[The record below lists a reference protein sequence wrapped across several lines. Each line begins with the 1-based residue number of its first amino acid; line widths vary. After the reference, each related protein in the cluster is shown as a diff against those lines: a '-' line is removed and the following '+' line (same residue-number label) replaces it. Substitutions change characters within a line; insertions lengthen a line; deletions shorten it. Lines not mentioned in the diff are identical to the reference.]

1 MIMFNLA
8 STAPIGRGFSVNV
21 LDHKMYGKGRS
32 VDLTHNPAQR
42 LCRHSS
48 RLEGVLDCWLHSN
61 GVLVSLEPGTLLLL
75 GVEKVLQLAVQMMV
89 TRFGDDKPLLTG
101 VQVGLVDFS
110 VVVQVHW
117 SRWLTSETNAFLVTF
132 DEIWV
137 VR

>member
-1 MIMFNLA
+1 MDKLRIELTSFSCHSRGTHSLSTTNTVALIWSSLYVLGLIDPCWNPQMIMFNLA

-75 GVEKVLQLAVQMMV
+75 GVEKVLQLAV
-89 TRFGDDKPLLTG
+89 
-101 VQVGLVDFS
+101 
-110 VVVQVHW
+110 
-117 SRWLTSETNAFLVTF
+117 
-132 DEIWV
+132 
-137 VR
+137 